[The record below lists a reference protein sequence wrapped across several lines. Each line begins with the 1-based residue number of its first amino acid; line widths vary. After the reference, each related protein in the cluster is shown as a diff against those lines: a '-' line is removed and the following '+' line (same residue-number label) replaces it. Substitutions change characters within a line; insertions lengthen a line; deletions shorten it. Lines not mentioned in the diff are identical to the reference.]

1 MYNNSK
7 KTQTVNRELAPVTNL
22 LPAAS
27 QEKIMEQLYQFIEL
41 EHLYESAIREVK
53 TKLEILD
60 SEFKTKYDY
69 NPIHH
74 IEDRL
79 KSPQSMMEKLQRKGM
94 TFSTENV
101 RSTLHDIAGV
111 RVICNYIEDIYAVA
125 EFLTKQDDVTLIKT
139 KDYIKNPKP
148 NGYRSLHLVIETPV
162 FLSDRKE
169 LVHVEVQ
176 IRTIAMDFWASLEHQ
191 LKYKTDSDVSVELAQ
206 QLKDCAETIAA
217 TDLKMQSIYPDAQ
230 RNQLIHSAKI
240 PPKYNASAVAFIY
253 GGEWVRSCFPR

>member
-1 MYNNSK
+1 MLNSK
-7 KTQTVNRELAPVTNL
+7 KKQQKVNSDLEPVTQL
-22 LPAAS
+22 IPASA
-27 QEKIMEQLYQFIEL
+27 QQQMLDQIYEFMEL

-79 KSPQSMMEKLQRKGM
+79 KSPQSILGKLQRKGL
-94 TFSTENV
+94 TFSSKNA
-101 RSTLHDIAGV
+101 RSALNDIAGV
-111 RVICNYIEDIYAVA
+111 RVICNYIEDIYSVA
-125 EFLTKQDDVTLIKT
+125 DFLTKQDDVTLITT

-162 FLSDRKE
+162 FLSDGKE
-169 LVHVEVQ
+169 IVNVEVQ

-191 LKYKTDSDVSVELAQ
+191 LKYKTDSEVSADLAQ
-206 QLKDCAETIAA
+206 QLKECAETIAT
-217 TDLKMQSIYPDAQ
+217 TDLKMQSVYKALKEID
-230 RNQLIHSAKI
+230 
-240 PPKYNASAVAFIY
+240 
-253 GGEWVRSCFPR
+253 

>member
-1 MYNNSK
+1 MFKQK
-7 KTQTVNRELAPVTNL
+7 KKLQSVEDELRPVQQL
-22 LPAAS
+22 IPIES
-27 QEKIMEQLYQFIEL
+27 QELILNQLYQFTEL
-41 EHLYESAIREVK
+41 EHLYESAIHEVK

-79 KSPQSMMEKLQRKGM
+79 KSPRSIMEKLQRKGKP
-94 TFSTENV
+94 FNSENA
-101 RSTLHDIAGV
+101 RAMLNDIAGV

-125 EFLTKQDDVTLIKT
+125 EFLTKQDDVTLLKT

-162 FLSDRKE
+162 FLSDGKE
-169 LVHVEVQ
+169 LVNVEVQ

-191 LKYKTDSDVSVELAQ
+191 LKYKTDSEVSSELAQ

-217 TDLKMQSIYPDAQ
+217 TDLKMQSIYQTLKEID
-230 RNQLIHSAKI
+230 
-240 PPKYNASAVAFIY
+240 
-253 GGEWVRSCFPR
+253 

>member
-1 MYNNSK
+1 MLNSNKKSRIVNNELQPVSK
-7 KTQTVNRELAPVTNL
+7 L
-22 LPAAS
+22 LPVGS
-27 QEKIMEQLYQFIEL
+27 QEQIIDQLYQFIEL

-79 KSPQSMMEKLQRKGM
+79 KSPQSIMEKLQRKGKP
-94 TFSTENV
+94 FNSENA
-101 RSTLHDIAGV
+101 RATLNDIAGV

-125 EFLTKQDDVTLIKT
+125 EYLTKQDDVDLINT

-169 LVHVEVQ
+169 IVTVEVQ

-191 LKYKTDSDVSVELAQ
+191 LKYKTDSEVSAELAQ
-206 QLKDCAETIAA
+206 QLKDCAEIIAL
-217 TDLKMQSIYPDAQ
+217 TDLKMQSIYQ
-230 RNQLIHSAKI
+230 TLKEIN
-240 PPKYNASAVAFIY
+240 
-253 GGEWVRSCFPR
+253 

>member
-1 MYNNSK
+1 MFNSK
-7 KTQTVNRELAPVTNL
+7 KKSRKVNDELEPVAQL
-22 LPAAS
+22 IPAGA
-27 QEKIMEQLYQFIEL
+27 QEQVLEQLYQFIEL
-41 EHLYESAIREVK
+41 EHLYESAIREVR

-74 IEDRL
+74 IEERL
-79 KSPQSMMEKLQRKGM
+79 KSPQSMLEKLRRKGK
-94 TFSTENV
+94 TFNSNNARE
-101 RSTLHDIAGV
+101 TLHDIAGV

-125 EFLTKQDDVTLIKT
+125 EFLTKQDDVTLVKI

-162 FLSDRKE
+162 YLSDRKE

-191 LKYKTDSDVSVELAQ
+191 LKYKTDSEVSAELAQ

-217 TDLKMQSIYPDAQ
+217 TDLKMQSIYQ
-230 RNQLIHSAKI
+230 TLKEIN
-240 PPKYNASAVAFIY
+240 
-253 GGEWVRSCFPR
+253 